1 MYEEIGTI
9 SIYCDYNGKL
19 VQTLVSN
26 MSVSLL
32 QCMRRL
38 GPFRWCGYNGK
49 LVQTLNKIKWLP
61 VQTVTVVPRKQYVTL
76 RNKILCEKDKIL
88 LINCKHLH
96 VIPDEPRSKGRQ
108 EKDKVPHDFVF
119 IFQSSYENY
128 IKIIGLIVPL
138 LSYLVG
144 TTIFDIQ
151 SRFTDPE
158 KEKVLIDKKNV
169 PFVIGCS
176 AFAIILITCLTKVYR
191 FTMFRM
197 YKHIDSDLFIGV
209 VPRWFLWTKNFTFR
223 PADIKRFPPSGY
235 IRFVRG
241 DVQIKGRP
249 FVLDFAEFALPKY
262 YNEMVGYDVEASGRK
277 FEEDVIIEKFKR
289 RK

>member
-1 MYEEIGTI
+1 MIVQIIGITYKKKI
-9 SIYCDYNGKL
+9 WYN
-19 VQTLVSN
+19 TATN

-32 QCMRRL
+32 QCMSRL
-38 GPFRWCGYNGK
+38 GPFRCCGYNGK

-61 VQTVTVVPRKQYVTL
+61 VQTVTVVP
-76 RNKILCEKDKIL
+76 
-88 LINCKHLH
+88 
-96 VIPDEPRSKGRQ
+96 
-108 EKDKVPHDFVF
+108 
-119 IFQSSYENY
+119 ENN
-128 IKIIGLIVPL
+128 I
-138 LSYLVG
+138 
-144 TTIFDIQ
+144 
-151 SRFTDPE
+151 RFSDPE
-158 KEKVLIDKKNV
+158 KEKVFIDKKNV

-176 AFAIILITCLTKVYR
+176 AFAIILLTCLTKVYR